1 MNEYLEAVILG
12 IVQGLTE
19 FLPVSSDGHLELAK
33 WILGNKDTAADSFLM
48 TVILHFGTAFAIV
61 WVFRKSILNILKVI
75 HKPEGRK
82 FLWLILLSMIPAV
95 IVGLGFESE
104 MTALFSQKII
114 LVACFLMINGIVL
127 IASDYFANT
136 YKPIT
141 PLKSFLIGIAQAIA
155 ILPGISRSGST
166 ITTSVALGIDRNE
179 AAHFSFLMVIPLIFG
194 KIAKDILDGT
204 INNANT
210 KAMPLLVGF
219 IISFFVGVMACT
231 WMIAIVKKAKLSYF
245 GFYCILIGIVAIIFR
260 IWVWPAGVS

>member
-1 MNEYLEAVILG
+1 MNEYLEAIILG

-33 WILGNKDTAADSFLM
+33 WILGNKDSAADSFLM
-48 TVILHFGTAFAIV
+48 TVILHFGTALAIV
-61 WVFRKSILNILKVI
+61 WVFRHSIYNILKVI

-95 IVGLGFESE
+95 IVGVGFESE
-104 MTALFSQKII
+104 MTALFSQRII
-114 LVACFLMINGIVL
+114 LVALFLMINGIVL

-194 KIAKDILDGT
+194 KIAKDLLDGT
-204 INNANT
+204 ISSDNT
-210 KAMPLLVGF
+210 RAMPLLLGF
-219 IISFFVGVMACT
+219 IVSFFVGIVACR

-245 GFYCILIGIVAIIFR
+245 GFYCILIAIVAIIFR
-260 IWVWPAGVS
+260 IWVWPVSPV